1 MDVPLGF
8 QRILKGGVLAI
19 CLAFLGVI
27 LWASKAGADQMPLYL
42 LPLGFAGL
50 IWACLYGHAV
60 IDGRRWAWIAFLAI
74 FIAITEVN
82 LRTRPIGA
90 GGLDWQVALKLCV
103 WFTGGLFA
111 MLRLNAV
118 LELLRTPIGG
128 ASLCYMG
135 FLLLSTAWAPNP
147 ADTIVSCV
155 LLFCVLLFAMAMV
168 SELSVK
174 DILIG
179 LTIGYS
185 MIVLPSLAISPF
197 AVSFAPVNADSLG
210 EADRL
215 RGFANHPVPL
225 AAVCAVLMVCC
236 AALMQYMPKRRPIL
250 IGIIVLALATL
261 MLSQSRMALIAVL
274 VSGFIFWLRV
284 RPGASWLIPIGV
296 MAATAITL
304 TTASVGLENVLPRE
318 VVKLVSRSGNVNELL
333 TLTGRSVIWDFTL
346 RQIAEAPVLGQGHN
360 SSEPIFLERFQ
371 HFTVTHAH
379 NLLLQALFS
388 IGLIGTLFLVTI
400 LVIQFRTFLVSPD
413 LFRDVMLVTLLVS
426 GITETALYTR
436 RPGALSVIWMFTI
449 ALAAYHV
456 VERRRIN
463 AALWAGVG
471 GKREGVSVIGGLS
484 ADVASRSVIPSG
496 RKELSESL
504 VS

>member
-8 QRILKGGVLAI
+8 QRILKGGVSAI
-19 CLAFLGVI
+19 CLAFLGVL

-50 IWACLYGHAV
+50 IWACLYGQAV
-60 IDGRRWAWIAFLAI
+60 INGRRWAWIAFLVI
-74 FIAITEVN
+74 FVAITEVN

-90 GGLDWQVALKLCV
+90 GGLDWQVALKVCV
-103 WFTGGLFA
+103 WLAGGVLA

-118 LELLRTPIGG
+118 FELLRTPIGG
-128 ASLCYMG
+128 ATLCYMG
-135 FLLLSTAWAPNP
+135 FLFLSTAWAPDP

-155 LLFCVLLFAMAMV
+155 LLFCTLLFAMAMV
-168 SELSVK
+168 SQLSVK

-215 RGFANHPVPL
+215 RGFANHPVSL
-225 AAVCAVLMVCC
+225 AAVCAMLMVCC
-236 AALMQYMPKRRPIL
+236 AALMYYMPKRRPIL
-250 IGIIVLALATL
+250 IGIIILALATL
-261 MLSQSRMALIAVL
+261 MLSQSRMALVAVL
-274 VSGFIFWLRV
+274 ISGFIFWLRV

-296 MAATAITL
+296 LAATAITL
-304 TTASVGLENVLPRE
+304 TTASIGLENILPSE
-318 VVKLVSRSGNVNELL
+318 LVKLVSRSGNVNELL

-346 RQIAEAPVLGQGHN
+346 HQIAEAPILGHGHN
-360 SSEPIFLERFQ
+360 SSEPIFLERF
-371 HFTVTHAH
+371 HLFTVTHAH

-400 LVIQFRTFLVSPD
+400 LVIQLRTFLVSPE
-413 LFRDVMLVTLLVS
+413 LFRDVVLVALLVG
-426 GITETALYTR
+426 GITETTFYTR
-436 RPGALSVIWMFTI
+436 NPGALSIIWMFTI

-456 VERRRIN
+456 VERRRVN
-463 AALWAGVG
+463 AALWAGIG
-471 GKREGVSVIGGLS
+471 NMRQGAIAGAFGPDEGTRT
-484 ADVASRSVIPSG
+484 AIPVTT
-496 RKELSESL
+496 KELSEGLAS
-504 VS
+504 